1 LIGRLLLRA
10 FTAGLGYLSL
20 ILNAP
25 FIPAD
30 ELLATHLLQAA
41 ATRAPQERYPF
52 LLAAGREVARL
63 LDTHLGR
70 LEGILNRI
78 SPVQGEAH

>member
-1 LIGRLLLRA
+1 MARRVLLVDD
-10 FTAGLGYLSL
+10 
-20 ILNAP
+20 
-25 FIPAD
+25 D
-30 ELLATHLLQAA
+30 EG
-41 ATRAPQERYPF
+41 F

-63 LDTHLGR
+63 LDNHLGR